1 MRPSWPAALCPG
13 GGGAELGTFGI
24 CAAAGQMMMRRA
36 ERASSAREMGKSL
49 KNEDLTALTFGAQE
63 MGVSRDSSV
72 TRSVVTGLRVDIK
85 GRQSLWSAQFNLDF
99 SPARIM

>member
-24 CAAAGQMMMRRA
+24 CAATGQMVTRRA
-36 ERASSAREMGKSL
+36 DRARSAREMGKNL
-49 KNEDLTALTFGAQE
+49 KNEGLTALTFGAQE
-63 MGVSRDSSV
+63 MAGPRDSSV

-85 GRQSLWSAQFNLDF
+85 GRQSLWSAQLNLDF
-99 SPARIM
+99 SPAR